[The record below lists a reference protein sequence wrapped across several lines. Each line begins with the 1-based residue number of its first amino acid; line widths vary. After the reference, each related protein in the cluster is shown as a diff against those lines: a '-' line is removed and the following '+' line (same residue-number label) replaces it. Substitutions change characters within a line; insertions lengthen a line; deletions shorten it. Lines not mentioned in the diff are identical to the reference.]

1 MKMKKMQTNKIGLTI
16 GIAAV
21 ALLVFT
27 ASAAAQTSINVE
39 SATVDSGDTFTIN
52 VTLSNTPAAGIG
64 AYGFNISFDPTV
76 VQVTDANVLV
86 GFGIPNWDNDAG
98 WVILSGAVY
107 PGAGDGIYGN
117 ITFEAIGADGTST
130 NLVLTVDDLTDGD
143 TNPVPSTVTQG
154 LVTIGEV
161 TFTSITV
168 ESKTVA
174 EGGTTT
180 INVTLS
186 NTPAAGIG
194 AYGFNISFDPTVVQV
209 TDANVLVGFGIPNW
223 DNDAGWVIL
232 SGAVYPG
239 AGDGIYGNIT
249 FEAIGADGT
258 STNLVLT
265 VDDLTDGDTN
275 PVPSTVTDG
284 SITVGV
290 PSDLIVTE
298 IEPKCGYMFAN
309 ETNNI
314 TATIKNNGTA
324 DAGAFNVSFIIG
336 EVSKEVRIS
345 GLAAG
350 ASEEVTVTDTTERNA
365 GESVTITV
373 IADCDG
379 EVTESNET
387 NNATSIAKTVVNNG
401 YKGKRFTGEEDITT
415 LQTYTLNGN
424 LVYSVGDSA
433 YVSRDTGWTTYKAN
447 WTTSDLIPSGST
459 VVNARL
465 YVYHHAD
472 RTPSENITDYF
483 ILKFNGQEQSIDADY
498 SDAKGFGSWD
508 YSSPTGMV
516 AYNVTDVFN
525 MTTTNTVVLNN
536 SYPGGGNVSIAG
548 MVLLV
553 VYSNSAE
560 PERYIVI
567 NEGYD
572 LLYAKEAY
580 CVHSTEATAYAPF
593 TGTIEDISNVT
604 SAKLITVAPY
614 GNSATM
620 TKLFFNGQE
629 WLGAWPAYVGST
641 NLGINEINVTVSET
655 GNEARFQSYKPA
667 GETKGDFMAA
677 SNAILVVTRGLPKT
691 GDMDG
696 NGVVNFNDV
705 ILLAKH
711 YYFGDA
717 VSDDPDVNSD
727 GEVTFDDVILLAKHY
742 YFGDTIYP

>member
-1 MKMKKMQTNKIGLTI
+1 MKGRRSKKGISSLLMIAIIAFSVMSLIAPTATAAGEITATRDISDQTVN
-16 GIAAV
+16 A
-21 ALLVFT
+21 
-27 ASAAAQTSINVE
+27 
-39 SATVDSGDTFTIN
+39 GDTFTVTVEVTTNQDVTALALDEDLPSGWTVTEVDSAGAIFKNSTNEWLWMAAIPSGTTKTVIYN
-52 VTLSNTPAAGIG
+52 VTVPSDAAETVYQITGNVS
-64 AYGFNISFDPTV
+64 AYGVSPI
-76 VQVTDANVLV
+76 AV
-86 GFGIPNWDNDAG
+86 G
-98 WVILSGAVY
+98 
-107 PGAGDGIYGN
+107 
-117 ITFEAIGADGTST
+117 
-130 NLVLTVDDLTDGD
+130 
-143 TNPVPSTVTQG
+143 
-154 LVTIGEV
+154 GEDSV
-161 TFTSITV
+161 
-168 ESKTVA
+168 
-174 EGGTTT
+174 
-180 INVTLS
+180 
-186 NTPAAGIG
+186 
-194 AYGFNISFDPTVVQV
+194 
-209 TDANVLVGFGIPNW
+209 
-223 DNDAGWVIL
+223 
-232 SGAVYPG
+232 
-239 AGDGIYGNIT
+239 
-249 FEAIGADGT
+249 
-258 STNLVLT
+258 
-265 VDDLTDGDTN
+265 
-275 PVPSTVTDG
+275 
-284 SITVGV
+284 TVGV
-290 PSDLIVTE
+290 PPVKVVINEFLPNPVGTDTGDNEFIELYNYGDTAADITGWTLKDAFGTTTSYTITGTIEPGEFKVFWRNETGITLNNDEDMIYLNNSAGTIVDSYHYTSSTEGKSWARIPDGTGDFVEADPTPGAKNRIIEQADLIVTD
-298 IEPKCGYMFAN
+298 ITPKCGYLFAN

-336 EVSKEVRIS
+336 EVSEEVRIS

-365 GESVTITV
+365 GESVTIAV

-433 YVSRDTGWTTYKAN
+433 YVSRDTGWTAYKAN

-483 ILKFNGQEQSIDADY
+483 TLKFNGQEQSIDADY